1 MLRLMKNNLTDESLK
16 EVIGTLKII
25 DYLNLAQNGFTDKV
39 FDTLL
44 DFSRIGPVKSK
55 TVQLGQNKLNSR
67 KFKEK
72 IDELKKVGIIITL

>member
-39 FDTLL
+39 FDILL
-44 DFSRIGPVKSK
+44 
-55 TVQLGQNKLNSR
+55 
-67 KFKEK
+67 
-72 IDELKKVGIIITL
+72 